1 MQDLQKDRMQDLQE
15 GRMQDIQVDRMQDVQ
30 VNRRK
35 DIQDNDVDGKNCL
48 FKEITNQ
55 ITHIIFIYNDIEEFN
70 NVNYNEDQDEE
81 SDDDEHDKQSV
92 EALHY
97 IAG

>member
-1 MQDLQKDRMQDLQE
+1 MQDLQEDRIRELEFDRMQDLQE
-15 GRMQDIQVDRMQDVQ
+15 DRMQGL
-30 VNRRK
+30 
-35 DIQDNDVDGKNCL
+35 QDNDVDGKNCL

>member
-1 MQDLQKDRMQDLQE
+1 MQMER
-15 GRMQDIQVDRMQDVQ
+15 
-30 VNRRK
+30 
-35 DIQDNDVDGKNCL
+35 
-48 FKEITNQ
+48 TNQ
-55 ITHIIFIYNDIEEFN
+55 ITHIHFIDNDIEELN
-70 NVNYNEDQDEE
+70 NIIHNEDQNEE